1 MKKILTVFSLL
12 LILKSYAQ
20 PYAQS
25 YYKNL
30 FDSKQYDVVP
40 LNSTSPNQVEF
51 SWIVSA
57 HMEALALMYEKTHD
71 VKYANV
77 LIGTMGNVIDRRDD
91 LRDQLPPNIGVSNIS
106 DYRGIS
112 GAAWS
117 TDYYNTNQ
125 GDGKTYAHVAHS
137 ANITYPMAKFAAIV
151 KKDSTIQN
159 TMYNSGGR
167 YNGMTFKAIANDL
180 KQKVSET
187 LIYHET
193 QWYTEPNNIIGY
205 YKERND
211 NPPIDNDGEILPF
224 NMQSAMGRVLVQMYL
239 ATDNPDYLIQIN
251 QIANFLKANTSF
263 DSNLQSNKWT
273 YWKKT
278 TLREDI
284 SHGGLT
290 ISFPYECRKYSISN
304 GGALIYTDSDM
315 NAYANTLTK
324 DIYQSPLYINNGVA
338 YPAEHWN
345 LKSGFRMGNADLS
358 TYTCFQW
365 ASLSKYDAKIYQL
378 LAEMQ
383 TAENYYTPLM
393 PENFPLAV
401 AYLAYY
407 ENLIVPVNTEHGWG
421 DGSDWRGVASGNF
434 DEDSA
439 NEFVVIRNYDG
450 MIGTMEPYGK
460 KFHSVTSDKYYNGQY
475 NWRGIAAGDF
485 FGDNKSEIVTL
496 SNHTDPVNNGV
507 YILKIENNNIV
518 EHTKSIGWDAQ
529 SDWVGAAAGNFITGG
544 KDDFI
549 AVRNLNKEV
558 LVFNFN
564 GTTPQL
570 VHTNALNL
578 PSNSKIT
585 AVASG
590 NLDGVGKDEIVLL
603 VDAQDPAYNG
613 IYVYNI
619 DDNGIVT
626 KIAQSTNWGSGSEWR
641 GLAVGNLDGNGADEI
656 IVHRNY
662 DGEYVAYTLSGNI
675 LNSTG
680 VERFPILQTQDNIMC
695 SGNFDP
701 SSKNEELVTL
711 RKDGGIVMF
720 SAAKVIRANS
730 TTNNNKQSDP
740 CQNELLEVLF
750 SFLKSASFKREE
762 LKEISVR

>member
-1 MKKILTVFSLL
+1 MKKLFTVLTLL
-12 LILKSYAQ
+12 LILKSH
-20 PYAQS
+20 AQS

-91 LRDQLPPNIGVSNIS
+91 LRGQVSGLNQIF
-106 DYRGIS
+106 DYRNVS

-117 TDYYNTNQ
+117 HNHYNYPKA
-125 GDGKTYAHVAHS
+125 DSGKTYAHLVHS

-151 KKDSTIQN
+151 KKDTTIQN

-167 YNGMTFKAIANDL
+167 YNGLTFKVIANDL

-187 LIYHET
+187 LIYHKN
-193 QWYTEPNNIIGY
+193 QWYTEPNNMIGY

-211 NPPIDNDGEILPF
+211 NPPIKNAGEILPF

-263 DSNLQSNKWT
+263 NANLQSNKWT
-273 YWKKT
+273 YWKKDT
-278 TLREDI
+278 SREDI

-290 ISFPYECRKYSISN
+290 ISFPYECHKYGILN
-304 GGALIYTDSDM
+304 GSTPIYSDSDM
-315 NAYANTLTK
+315 NAYANTLTR
-324 DIYQSPLYINNGVA
+324 DIYQSPLYINNGVD
-338 YPAEHWN
+338 YSLIPWN
-345 LKSGFRMGNADLS
+345 IKSGPASGADIS
-358 TYTCFQW
+358 TYTCFRW
-365 ASLSKYDAKIYQL
+365 ACLSVYDKKIYQL
-378 LAEMQ
+378 LAEIQ
-383 TAENYYTPLM
+383 TAENYYTPLALT
-393 PENFPLAV
+393 PENFPLVV

-421 DGSDWRGVASGNF
+421 SGSDWRGVASGNF
-434 DEDSA
+434 GGDDA
-439 NEFVVIRNYDG
+439 HEFVVVRNYDG

-460 KFHSVTSDKYYNGQY
+460 KFHSVTNDKYYNGQY

-496 SNHTDPVNNGV
+496 SNHTDPSNNGV

-518 EHTKSIGWDAQ
+518 EQTKSIGWDAQ

-549 AVRNLNKEV
+549 AVKNLNKEV

-578 PSNSKIT
+578 PVNSKIT

-590 NLDGVGKDEIVLL
+590 NLDGTGKDEIVLL
-603 VDAQDPAYNG
+603 VNADDVNYNG

-619 DDNGIVT
+619 DDNGVMT
-626 KIAQSTNWGSGSEWR
+626 KISQSTGWGPASEWK
-641 GLAVGNLDGNGADEI
+641 GLAVGDLDGNGVDEI
-656 IVHRNY
+656 IAHRNF
-662 DGEYVAYTLSGNI
+662 DGEYNVYKLNGNI
-675 LNSTG
+675 LNSTD
-680 VERFPILQTQDNIMC
+680 VEKFPVLQTKDNIMC
-695 SGNFDP
+695 FGNFDP
-701 SSKNEELVTL
+701 SSKNDELLTL

-720 SAAKVIRANS
+720 SAAKVVKSPPAAS
-730 TTNNNKQSDP
+730 KQADP
-740 CQNELLEVLF
+740 CKNEMPEVLF
-750 SFLKSASFKREE
+750 SFLKSASFNKKESREMVSA
-762 LKEISVR
+762 K

>member
-1 MKKILTVFSLL
+1 MKKLFTVLTLL
-12 LILKSYAQ
+12 LILKSH
-20 PYAQS
+20 AQS

-40 LNSTSPNQVEF
+40 LNSTSPNQAEF

-57 HMEALALMYEKTHD
+57 HMEALVLMYEKTHD

-117 TDYYNTNQ
+117 TDQYNTNP
-125 GDGKTYAHVAHS
+125 GDGKTYAHVVHS

-151 KKDSTIQN
+151 KKDTTIQN

-167 YNGMTFKAIANDL
+167 YNGLTFKVIANDL

-187 LIYHET
+187 LIYHKN
-193 QWYTEPNNIIGY
+193 QWYTEPNNMIGY

-211 NPPIDNDGEILPF
+211 NPPINNAGEILPF

-239 ATDNPDYLIQIN
+239 ATDNLDYLTQIN

-263 DSNLQSNKWT
+263 NANLQSNKWT
-273 YWKKT
+273 YWKKDT
-278 TLREDI
+278 SREDI

-290 ISFPYECRKYSISN
+290 ISFPYECHKYGVLN
-304 GGALIYTDSDM
+304 GSTPIYTDSDM
-315 NAYANTLTK
+315 NAYANTLTR
-324 DIYQSPLYINNGVA
+324 DIYQSPLYINNGVD
-338 YPAEHWN
+338 YSLISWN
-345 LKSGFRMGNADLS
+345 VKSGPASGVDIS
-358 TYTCFQW
+358 TYTCFRW
-365 ASLSKYDAKIYQL
+365 ACLSVYDKKIYQL
-378 LAEMQ
+378 LAEIQ
-383 TAENYYTPLM
+383 TAENYYTPLT
-393 PENFPLAV
+393 PENSPLAV

-421 DGSDWRGVASGNF
+421 SGSDWRGLASGNF
-434 DEDSA
+434 DGDDA
-439 NEFVVIRNYDG
+439 HEFVVIRNYDG

-460 KFHSVTSDKYYNGQY
+460 KFHSVTNDKYYNGQY

-496 SNHTDPVNNGV
+496 SNHADPGNNGV

-518 EHTKSIGWDAQ
+518 EHTKSTGWDGQ
-529 SDWVGAAAGNFITGG
+529 SDWVGTAAGNFITGG

-549 AVRNLNKEV
+549 AVKNLNKEV

-590 NLDGVGKDEIVLL
+590 NLDGAGKDEIVLL
-603 VDAQDPAYNG
+603 VDAQDSAYNG

-619 DDNGIVT
+619 DDNGVMT

-662 DGEYVAYTLSGNI
+662 DGEYVAYTLNGNI

-695 SGNFDP
+695 TGNFDS
-701 SSKNEELVTL
+701 SSKNDELVTL

-720 SAAKVIRANS
+720 SAAKVIRSNS
-730 TTNNNKQSDP
+730 SSNKQLDP
-740 CQNELLEVLF
+740 CKNEVPEVLF
-750 SFLKSASFKREE
+750 SFKSASFKRDDI
-762 LKEISVR
+762 KEISVR